1 MGGIVVTQPQEQHDE
16 AQGRDT
22 VTQIVVF
29 QIGKEL
35 YGADIAVVLEVSPLL
50 RVTKVPRTPSYVE
63 GVTNLRGRVIPVVDL
78 RKRLGLPPIPY
89 TKSTRIAV
97 AEIDGGKIGMI
108 VDAVVEVLRVPASAV
123 EPPSPMFS
131 KIDNENVLGVGKV
144 DDRLIIL
151 LDLARVLAR
160 EDRKVV

>member
-1 MGGIVVTQPQEQHDE
+1 MAEQQEQRENVTQ
-16 AQGRDT
+16 
-22 VTQIVVF
+22 VVVF
-29 QIGKEL
+29 QLGKEL
-35 YGADIAVVLEVSPLL
+35 YGADISVVLEVSPLL
-50 RVTKVPRTPSYVE
+50 RVTKVPRTPSYIE

-78 RKRLGLPPIPY
+78 RKRLGLPPVAH

-97 AEIDGGKIGMI
+97 AELEGGKIGMI

-131 KIDNENVLGVGKV
+131 KVDNENVLGVAKV